1 MPQNGEASV
10 LSDNNKIHEIEHDK
24 DLYEAFAPHVDTT
37 QITITPPTPTGE
49 FFLQYNIS

>member
-10 LSDNNKIHEIEHDK
+10 LAENNRFHEIENDK

-37 QITITPPTPTGE
+37 QITISPPSPTGG
-49 FFLQYNIS
+49 FFIS